1 MNKTTIMIS
10 DNPVNVDALYY
21 ISNNNY
27 YIIYTDLK
35 TDENDFV
42 ILHIAKI
49 LQEVVNTGNGPQPT
63 GYLIGTTIASDEE
76 YNLVKQ
82 DIAGIIDAKQN
93 NLESPVH
100 FLDAATLTGLKIR
113 DTKIFRLKRQVYE
126 QVFGTSNVN
135 NVKFVNPVN
144 SVSSADSLEERYRA
158 QVELNKELQGKID
171 ELNNKLNSIKNML

>member
-1 MNKTTIMIS
+1 MNKTTVMIS
-10 DNPVNVDALYY
+10 DNPVDVEALYY

-63 GYLIGTTIASDEE
+63 GYLIGTTINSDDE
-76 YNLVKQ
+76 YNMVKQ

-93 NLESPVH
+93 NLASPVH

-113 DTKIFRLKRQVYE
+113 DTKIFRLKRLVYE
-126 QVFGTSNVN
+126 QVFGS
-135 NVKFVNPVN
+135 VN
-144 SVSSADSLEERYRA
+144 SNNEIVNSAPTFDSLEEKYKA
-158 QVELNKELQGKID
+158 QVELNKELQSKID
-171 ELNNKLNSIKNML
+171 ELNNKLNSIKSILG